1 MDERDYE
8 SIRVDLASEDDE
20 IRRLAIERVA
30 FLPGREAMPYL
41 LGCLGDPSWRVRKAA
56 VERIA
61 DAPRDWDAPHFLIK
75 ALADGDNPGR
85 RNAAVEALVRCGA
98 MAVPSLIV
106 ATDDPDVDV
115 RKLVVDALAGIGDAS
130 AVGRLIEILDDPDSN
145 VQGAAADALGMIGS
159 TEAVPALL
167 NVVKGAAGDRL
178 VVFSALRAL
187 ARIEVPVKARDLR
200 EALQDSILLPAAFA
214 VLGRARDP
222 EAQEVLLRGLA
233 SGSRSTREAAMAAL
247 LRLVA
252 VLDPRESA
260 ELVLTMRD
268 ILDHHSALL
277 ADAILRL
284 GEATLT
290 TRLVL
295 VQFLGLFPRKDIVI
309 PILLAGRDEVLS
321 EIALS
326 TLFHLG
332 PIAEQVLDEN
342 WTHLESNAKNL
353 ACRLLGRT
361 EGRQGLER
369 LFFALEEHDAELR
382 TTAAQAL
389 GERQSSE
396 AVPALVNH
404 LEAAALAAEEDI
416 ESEEELSAVLEA
428 LVRIAKPESSA
439 DEQTTNEAIDLLASR
454 LHGAAEPVRLAIAS
468 VLGRIGRAKD
478 LALIEFMLKDPSPS
492 VRRAAV
498 EALARV
504 EPGTLSEPLRL
515 AIADESPTVR
525 IAAANA
531 FGASQHQSALEDLQR
546 LQADSNARVRAAAVR
561 AIALF
566 AVRAAKV
573 EVTQEVTQRLRAAL
587 HDEGVVALAALSALD
602 EVGGHAA
609 AQAAQDLLTSS
620 DANLVQAAV
629 GCIGRHGDANQ
640 IETLIPLVGHESWSV
655 RAEVIQIMTQ
665 KNVVRAV
672 PFILRRLE
680 TEQDDFVR
688 DAILRALKHLEQ

>member
-1 MDERDYE
+1 MDERDHE

-20 IRRLAIERVA
+20 IRRLAIERVG

-41 LGCLGDPSWRVRKAA
+41 LDCLGDPSWRVRKAA

-61 DAPRDWDAPHFLIK
+61 DAPRDWDAPQFLIK

-85 RNAAVEALVRCGA
+85 RNAAVEALVRCGTSS
-98 MAVPSLIV
+98 VPSLIV

-115 RKLVVDALAGIGDAS
+115 RKLVVDALAGIGDES

-145 VQGAAADALGMIGS
+145 VRGAAADALGMIGS
-159 TEAVPALL
+159 TQSVPALL
-167 NVVKGAAGDRL
+167 SVVKNAMSDRL

-200 EALQDSILLPAAFA
+200 EAMQDSILLPAAFA
-214 VLGRARDP
+214 VLGRVKDS
-222 EAQEVLLRGLA
+222 EAQEVLLQGLV

-252 VLDPRESA
+252 VLDPKESA
-260 ELVLTMRD
+260 DLVQTMRD
-268 ILDHHSALL
+268 IIDRHSDLLSDAL
-277 ADAILRL
+277 LRL

-309 PILLAGRDEVLS
+309 PILLSGCDEVLS
-321 EIALS
+321 EIVLS
-326 TLFHLG
+326 TLLNLG
-332 PIAEQVLDEN
+332 PVVEEVLDEH
-342 WTHLESNAKNL
+342 WPHLECNAKNL
-353 ACRLLGRT
+353 ACHLLGRT
-361 EGRQGLER
+361 GGQLGLSR
-369 LFFALEEHDAELR
+369 LFFALEEPDSELR
-382 TTAAQAL
+382 ISAAHAL
-389 GERQSSE
+389 GERRSPE
-396 AVPALVNH
+396 AVPALVH
-404 LEAAALAAEEDI
+404 RLEVAAIASEEDL
-416 ESEEELSAVLEA
+416 ECEEELSAVIEA
-428 LVRIAKPESSA
+428 LVRIAKPEPST
-439 DEQTTNEAIDLLASR
+439 DEQTTNEAIELLASR

-478 LALIEFMLKDPSPS
+478 SALIEFMLKDPSSS

-504 EPGTLSEPLRL
+504 EPGTLPEPLRL

-531 FGASQHQSALEDLQR
+531 LGTSQHPSAFEDLQR

-566 AVRAAKV
+566 AVRAAQT
-573 EVTQEVTQRLRAAL
+573 EVTREATQRLRAAL
-587 HDEGVVALAALSALD
+587 HDEGVVALAALSGLD
-602 EVGGHAA
+602 EIGGHHA
-609 AQAAQDLLTSS
+609 AQAAQDLLECP
-620 DANLVQAAV
+620 DAELVQAAV
-629 GCIGRHGDANQ
+629 SCIGRHGDANQ
-640 IETLIPLVGHESWSV
+640 IEALIPLVGHESWSV
-655 RAEVIQIMTQ
+655 RAEIIQVLTQ
-665 KNVVRAV
+665 RNVLRAV
-672 PFILRRLE
+672 PSILRRLE